1 MDRLR
6 SACGLLPFQIITCSL
21 NYPLLGRISDSTFQD
36 RFSTHT
42 LLFTEDNSTPHTD
55 ATKDKNNTI
64 RDPKNET
71 TPHRGIEPRALK
83 EVNRGTVENTT
94 ITYAGR

>member
-1 MDRLR
+1 MSLGFRV
-6 SACGLLPFQIITCSL
+6 LLPKLSAFWEESL
-21 NYPLLGRISDSTFQD
+21 TLPSKTDFPPTPY
-36 RFSTHT
+36 FSQK
-42 LLFTEDNSTPHTD
+42 DNSTPHTD

-64 RDPKNET
+64 RDQKNET

-83 EVNRGTVENTT
+83 EVNRGTVENT